1 MISYNIMQGETVNTF
16 SKSNLKSIGFTGV
29 EVFNET
35 VEDVFKGTTAEE
47 SFLYITVTD
56 TSSKFINKI
65 HCPIYFTILADNKTI
80 LAENPF
86 FPSNF
91 TSIDL
96 PEAKLT
102 AANFLLSSN
111 DTITVSIT
119 ANYSPTQSPP
129 IL

>member
-1 MISYNIMQGETVNTF
+1 MNTF

-47 SFLYITVTD
+47 SFLYITVID
-56 TSSKFINKI
+56 MSSKFINKI
-65 HCPIYFTILADNKTI
+65 HCPIIYFTILEDNKTV
-80 LAENPF
+80 LAENSF

-102 AANFLLSSN
+102 AANFSLSSN
-111 DTITVSIT
+111 DTVTVSIT
-119 ANYSPTQSPP
+119 AN
-129 IL
+129 L